1 MVIHSYR
8 PDGYSFTENSTTY
21 SANWAFDTAGRPSAL
36 TDGTDTFTYGYT
48 YTAAGGL
55 HTGTPMSTPSAIPF
69 TLDGPQVDVTLAYDA
84 TRDTLVSRSNST
96 STSNPLSKFTYTVN
110 AIGQREGVAT
120 TGAAFG
126 TTPSNSDRTWQFD
139 PLGQVLSSDSTG
151 TPNDRAYTYDS
162 IGNRK
167 AAQADATT
175 IPSSPTAA
183 TTAYTANGANQYSS
197 ITVGTGGAMNP
208 APVND
213 ADGNMTTGP
222 VPGVAGLTPGVPAPS
237 SATLKWDAENRLV
250 EASVGEITLSYDYD
264 YLGRLISRDDET
276 TRTFYLYD
284 GWNRIAEHS
293 QTGSATPALSKV
305 NLWGLDLSGTPQGA
319 GGGGGLLSILDKPT
333 GSRYYPAYDGN
344 GNVSEYYEY
353 TLDSDPNTAGNQ
365 TVSEVAAHFEYDP
378 FGNLTVGTAATAAA
392 FPFRFSTKP
401 QDPVTGLY
409 YYGYRWY
416 DPLTGRWPSRDPIEE
431 DGGVNLYGFVGNDG
445 IGRREYLGLVAAD
458 PKAMIDTV
466 HQGSIEAHKASE
478 VEYLAQIKKENP
490 NVTTLGNPPVN
501 GGRPYKPKM
510 PREYGGRVCEKCTK
524 DDNGT
529 LVYSYYLTQKF
540 GPWPHTTF
548 KAEIYLGDSPGCVDD
563 KQVAWWHTHPS
574 SLGRD
579 KVGNGRTVK
588 YRYYWNGDSGFS
600 GADKGLVT
608 NPMQNKDA
616 LPVFVTYRHLIS
628 EHEWDYYT
636 DMYPPGMTVKKTSMK
651 PEWVDLG
658 DIEP

>member
-1 MVIHSYR
+1 M
-8 PDGYSFTENSTTY
+8 
-21 SANWAFDTAGRPSAL
+21 A
-36 TDGTDTFTYGYT
+36 
-48 YTAAGGL
+48 AAGALPQTPGFWRHGRGL
-55 HTGTPMSTPSAIPF
+55 
-69 TLDGPQVDVTLAYDA
+69 PQ
-84 TRDTLVSRSNST
+84 N
-96 STSNPLSKFTYTVN
+96 
-110 AIGQREGVAT
+110 G
-120 TGAAFG
+120 GAAGEKLQGAWTRRRFQTFPKIVFPFSVG
-126 TTPSNSDRTWQFD
+126 D
-139 PLGQVLSSDSTG
+139 PILPFEPMAHNLS
-151 TPNDRAYTYDS
+151 
-162 IGNRK
+162 
-167 AAQADATT
+167 
-175 IPSSPTAA
+175 
-183 TTAYTANGANQYSS
+183 
-197 ITVGTGGAMNP
+197 
-208 APVND
+208 
-213 ADGNMTTGP
+213 
-222 VPGVAGLTPGVPAPS
+222 VPAPGKTAMRPKNRVWGFS
-237 SATLKWDAENRLV
+237 RNDRNLPLENRLRCP
-250 EASVGEITLSYDYD
+250 EL
-264 YLGRLISRDDET
+264 RRKSRP
-276 TRTFYLYD
+276 
-284 GWNRIAEHS
+284 
-293 QTGSATPALSKV
+293 TPT
-305 NLWGLDLSGTPQGA
+305 NFTPG
-319 GGGGGLLSILDKPT
+319 I
-333 GSRYYPAYDGN
+333 
-344 GNVSEYYEY
+344 
-353 TLDSDPNTAGNQ
+353 
-365 TVSEVAAHFEYDP
+365 
-378 FGNLTVGTAATAAA
+378 
-392 FPFRFSTKP
+392 P
-401 QDPVTGLY
+401 Q
-409 YYGYRWY
+409 
-416 DPLTGRWPSRDPIEE
+416 WPSRDPIEE